1 MPTCVDLEIIPP
13 HLVNKFV
20 SPIHYMYKLFTG
32 NIDLDARLLIKP
44 AFASA
49 NLNARIANCEFV
61 SAQN

>member
-1 MPTCVDLEIIPP
+1 MLIFEIIPP

-20 SPIHYMYKLFTG
+20 SPIHYMYKLFAG
-32 NIDLDARLLIKP
+32 NIDLDARRRLIIKP
-44 AFASA
+44 ASASA